1 MHYGL
6 SPGDKPNA
14 MTSSVCLFM
23 GGEGGRGKCRD
34 GLKEE
39 GGLGSIRGEWGV
51 EKDRERE

>member
-51 EKDRERE
+51 EKDGERE